1 MIKYKLTCKD
11 CDLKFDSWFS
21 SSKEFDKLKK
31 INLINCTRCN
41 SLKVKKTPMSPMV
54 LNSSIRKANE
64 DLNQKKIRKFKNKI
78 RKYQKFIK
86 NNFEYVGENF
96 AYEARSIHY
105 NTKKKS
111 KGIYGKATNDELKN
125 LNEEG
130 IETQTIPWIKDKD
143 N

>member
-1 MIKYKLTCKD
+1 MIKYKLTCKK
-11 CDLKFDSWFS
+11 CNNSFDSWFP
-21 SSKEFDKLKK
+21 SSKEYEKLKSLK
-31 INLINCTRCN
+31 HINCPNCN
-41 SLKVKKTPMSPMV
+41 SLKITKDLMSPNV
-54 LNSSIRKANE
+54 LNSKKEKSEIIKNE
-64 DLNQKKIRKFKNKI
+64 KYVKVKNKI
-78 RKYQKFIK
+78 KEYQKFIK

-111 KGIYGKATNDELKN
+111 KGIYGKATNDEVKS